1 MMTICRNCFIFFF
14 DYFAAK
20 KKRCTFVG
28 RLMFASLISSMPM
41 YICTFWCVLLLLDVA
56 EKRQTAKKRLLAY
69 MAAAALL
76 YMGHYVYFNRL
87 TGLLPVS
94 DTVYV
99 TMNLAVFPLYYIYLK
114 ELTEPEWNHRWQWL
128 LLAPAVV
135 VGLTVGLLYWLMSPA
150 ETTLFVDSYLYRDD
164 SHALSGVGWWLATVH
179 RGAKAVF
186 ALLVVFV
193 LFMGFRKIRKYEQV
207 LEQNYA
213 DTDDKRLPLVK
224 VVLWLFVVTSFISFL
239 ANVLGRNSFADSPWL
254 LLVPSTVFSVLQFLL
269 GYAGYRQQFTVRD
282 LLRELD
288 ITAPESDT
296 VTESSSESQHTVL
309 DELPRQIADVV
320 SSDRLFLQPNLKITD
335 VADLLHTNRTYVSR
349 VLKEEMGT
357 TFADFINRQRIEYA
371 CQLMEQQPQLPAS
384 EVARLSGFSSQSSF
398 YRNYKHYMG
407 HAPKDNLL
415 AP

>member
-1 MMTICRNCFIFFF
+1 M
-14 DYFAAK
+14 
-20 KKRCTFVG
+20 
-28 RLMFASLISSMPM
+28 
-41 YICTFWCVLLLLDVA
+41 
-56 EKRQTAKKRLLAY
+56 
-69 MAAAALL
+69 
-76 YMGHYVYFNRL
+76 
-87 TGLLPVS
+87 
-94 DTVYV
+94 
-99 TMNLAVFPLYYIYLK
+99 
-114 ELTEPEWNHRWQWL
+114 
-128 LLAPAVV
+128 
-135 VGLTVGLLYWLMSPA
+135 
-150 ETTLFVDSYLYRDD
+150 
-164 SHALSGVGWWLATVH
+164 
-179 RGAKAVF
+179 
-186 ALLVVFV
+186 
-193 LFMGFRKIRKYEQV
+193 
-207 LEQNYA
+207 
-213 DTDDKRLPLVK
+213 
-224 VVLWLFVVTSFISFL
+224 
-239 ANVLGRNSFADSPWL
+239 
-254 LLVPSTVFSVLQFLL
+254 LQFLL